1 MIVAD
6 IKLLLA
12 DREDIVRRLDE
23 RVGDGADVLDRV
35 PADSVVEDLNP
46 RGSLGSCIW
55 VGFRSAPIPREYSLV
70 RNMVDG
76 EDVDSL
82 ILCLLRIR
90 YNINAVSD
98 ERPVEVLKC
107 KSLGL
112 PGLRIASAGPYI
124 HSHVRPNA
132 GFVKRLTSGSMM

>member
-1 MIVAD
+1 
-6 IKLLLA
+6 
-12 DREDIVRRLDE
+12 
-23 RVGDGADVLDRV
+23 
-35 PADSVVEDLNP
+35 
-46 RGSLGSCIW
+46 
-55 VGFRSAPIPREYSLV
+55 
-70 RNMVDG
+70 MVDG

-82 ILCLLRIR
+82 ILCLLWIR
-90 YNINAVSD
+90 YNVNAVSD

-107 KSLGL
+107 QSLGL